1 MTPKVGDLVCCLAD
15 EITGTHIRRI
25 VTRAFELECHE
36 MLYPQALC
44 GASAW
49 RDALGVVDDVTCQG
63 CLAALARVPR

>member
-1 MTPKVGDLVCCLAD
+1 MTPRAGDLVCCLAD
-15 EITGTHIRRI
+15 EIPGTHIRRI

-36 MLYPQALC
+36 MLYPSALC

-49 RDALGVVDDVTCQG
+49 RDTLDVVDDATCPG